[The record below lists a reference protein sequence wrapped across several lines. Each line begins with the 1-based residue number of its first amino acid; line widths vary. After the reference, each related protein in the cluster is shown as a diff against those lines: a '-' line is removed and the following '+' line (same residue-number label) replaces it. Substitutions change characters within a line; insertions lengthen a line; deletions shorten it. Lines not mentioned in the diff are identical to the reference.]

1 MATRK
6 GSSMRNTSPV
16 SFKEAT
22 VNLFRLDLK
31 FEILGNCKVL
41 YNISIL
47 FSDPRLFK
55 EGGWGELMF
64 SCFPLDEGHDEL

>member
-1 MATRK
+1 MATWK

-55 EGGWGELMF
+55 EELMF